1 MAQREPFE
9 LIDGVT
15 VSIKAKRDRGNG
27 PRGLSWLA
35 LVGRLLRHT
44 GGNTLMIAAAAMIPL
59 TAMVGGAMDMS
70 RLWLTK
76 TRMQHACDAAVL
88 AGRKQMGGGTWGTTS
103 ILAANQ
109 FFTANFADGAY
120 GSTDL
125 DPKFFESGGKVSGV
139 VRAALPMTLMK
150 VMGFDNKALTVTCDA
165 EMRLPNT
172 DVMFVLD
179 TTGSMAQK
187 AVNTDPQTKIEGLR
201 SAVKCFYE
209 ILAKLPTDAV
219 CAASKPTGGTSG
231 VQIRFGF
238 VPYATNV
245 NVGYLLPTNYV
256 ANTWTYQSRKKSS
269 STPGWSDY
277 TQYDQLSY
285 SGFTSCPSA
294 PPNTT
299 SIQYN
304 LDKSTVYGWFSI
316 TTVCTYYSRQK
327 IDIVTWQYGPIS
339 HDISGLKNGTSW
351 NSSFTLP
358 IGANGTA
365 KTINWDGCIE
375 ERATVSGTN
384 FTPIPTSAKDLDID
398 SAPVPS
404 DATTLWAPALPAV
417 IYTRQGTGTST
428 SGWNRA
434 AVTTTDEYGNGSYYA
449 CPQPARKLAT
459 WSDPTQFDDYVDKL
473 TPEGNT
479 YHDIG
484 ILWGARLMSP
494 TGIFKSENAT
504 TAQGGDIERHMIFMT
519 DGDTQTRL
527 NDYGAYGVPW
537 FDKRNVANPGGTT
550 DNYNDEINA
559 RFAALCTAVKNK
571 NITLWVI
578 SFGDGSNAT
587 TESRLQTCATSS
599 SYYFKAS
606 SSAALQT
613 AFSSIANQIS
623 QLRLTK

>member
-1 MAQREPFE
+1 MGSA
-9 LIDGVT
+9 VAN
-15 VSIKAKRDRGNG
+15 SAKRERDDGTSHSAWFTLLCRF
-27 PRGLSWLA
+27 
-35 LVGRLLRHT
+35 LRHK

-59 TAMVGGAMDMS
+59 IGMVGGGMDMS

-88 AGRKQMGGGTWGTTS
+88 GGRKQMGGGTWGTTS
-103 ILAANQ
+103 LAAANQ
-109 FFTANFADGAY
+109 FFTANFATGAY
-120 GSTDL
+120 GSTGL
-125 DPKFFESGGKVSGV
+125 ATAFSESGGKVSGV
-139 VRAALPMTLMK
+139 VNATLPMTLMK
-150 VMGFDNKALTVTCDA
+150 VLGFDSRTLIVTCDA

-179 TTGSMAQK
+179 TTGSMADK
-187 AVNTDPQTKIEGLR
+187 AVNTDPQSKIQGLR
-201 SAVKCFYE
+201 NAVKCFYE

-219 CAASKPTGGTSG
+219 CAATKPVGGTSG

-256 ANTWTYQSRKKSS
+256 ANSWSYQSRKVDSMASS
-269 STPGWSDY
+269 WGPQIQERQTYVGGDATCAPAATSTS
-277 TQYDQLSY
+277 TSQYSVVKTNAY
-285 SGFTSCPSA
+285 FF
-294 PPNTT
+294 
-299 SIQYN
+299 I
-304 LDKSTVYGWFSI
+304 FI
-316 TTVCTYYSRQK
+316 TGTYCTYYRQDK
-327 IDIVTWQYGPIS
+327 VNTVTWRYAQIT
-339 HDISGLKNGTSW
+339 HDISALKNGTGW
-351 NSSFTLP
+351 NNSFTLP
-358 IGANGTA
+358 IGTNGTA

-384 FTPIPTSAKDLDID
+384 FTPIPAAAKDLNID
-398 SAPVPS
+398 NAPVPG
-404 DATTLWAPALPAV
+404 DASTLWAPALPDV
-417 IYTRQGTGTST
+417 IYTRQGIGNGT
-428 SGWNRA
+428 SGWNRNP
-434 AVTTTDEYGNGSYYA
+434 VTTTDEYGNGSYYA
-449 CPQPARKLAT
+449 CPRPARKLQA
-459 WSDPTQFDDYVDKL
+459 WGDPTAFDDYVDKL

-494 TGIFKSENAT
+494 TGIFASENAT
-504 TAQGGDIERHMIFMT
+504 TQQGGDIERHMIFMT
-519 DGDTQTRL
+519 DGDTATRL

-550 DNYNDEINA
+550 DAYNDEVNA

-578 SFGDGSNAT
+578 SFGNGSNTT
-587 TESRLQTCATSS
+587 TEDRLQACATSN

-606 SSAALQT
+606 NSAALQT
-613 AFSSIANQIS
+613 AFASIANQIS

>member
-1 MAQREPFE
+1 MRSFA
-9 LIDGVT
+9 
-15 VSIKAKRDRGNG
+15 
-27 PRGLSWLA
+27 WLP
-35 LVGRLLRHT
+35 LLCRFLGHT
-44 GGNTLMIAAAAMIPL
+44 GGNTLMIAAAALIPL
-59 TAMVGGAMDMS
+59 TGMVGGAMDMS

-88 AGRKQMGGGTWGTTS
+88 AGRKQMGGGTWGATS
-103 ILAANQ
+103 NAAANQ

-120 GSTDL
+120 GSTGL
-125 DPKFFESGGKVSGV
+125 TKSFSESGGKVSGV
-139 VRAALPMTLMK
+139 VGAVLPMTLMK
-150 VMGFDNKALTVTCDA
+150 VMGFDSRALTVTCDA

-187 AVNTDPQTKIEGLR
+187 AVNTDPQTKIQGLR

-219 CAASKPTGGTSG
+219 CAASKPTGGTTG

-245 NVGYLLPTNYV
+245 NVGYLLPTNFV
-256 ANTWTYQSRKKSS
+256 ANSWPYQSRTVNSTSS
-269 STPGWSDY
+269 GFGPTI
-277 TQYDQLSY
+277 QYDQQFYLGSTNCPAAPASTATRQY
-285 SGFTSCPSA
+285 SVVKGSAYFIYTS
-294 PPNTT
+294 
-299 SIQYN
+299 
-304 LDKSTVYGWFSI
+304 
-316 TTVCTYYSRQK
+316 CTYYYQDRVNT
-327 IDIVTWQYGPIS
+327 VTWRYGQIT
-339 HDISGLKNGTSW
+339 HDISGLKNGSTW
-351 NSSFTLP
+351 NTSFTLP
-358 IGANGTA
+358 IGNNGTA
-365 KTINWDGCIE
+365 KTIDWDGCIE

-384 FTPIPTSAKDLDID
+384 FTPIPAGAKDLDID
-398 SAPVPS
+398 SAPVPG
-404 DATTLWAPALPAV
+404 DASTLWAPALPDV
-417 IYTRQGTGTST
+417 IYTRQSNGNSTG
-428 SGWNRA
+428 GWNRNS
-434 AVTTTDEYGNGSYYA
+434 VTTTDEYGNGSYYA
-449 CPQPARKLAT
+449 CPRPARKLQA
-459 WSDPTQFDDYVDKL
+459 WGDPAVFDDYVDKL

-504 TAQGGDIERHMIFMT
+504 TQQGGDIERHMIFMT
-519 DGDTQTRL
+519 DGDTATRL

-537 FDKRNVANPGGTT
+537 FDKRNVANPGATT
-550 DNYNDEINA
+550 DSYNDEINA

-578 SFGDGSNAT
+578 SFGDGSNST